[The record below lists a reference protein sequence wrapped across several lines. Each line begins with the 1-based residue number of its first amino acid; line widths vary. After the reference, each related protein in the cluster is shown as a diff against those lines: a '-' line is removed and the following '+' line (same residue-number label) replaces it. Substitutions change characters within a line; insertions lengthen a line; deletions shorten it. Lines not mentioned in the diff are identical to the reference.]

1 MTPTTPINPISN
13 SQLAAFYGRV
23 STDKQDT
30 SLDTQD
36 ERVAAYAAQKRLNL
50 RDDLQ
55 FTDEDTSGS
64 IPFRQRAGGKL
75 LLNTIELFAKSSAPV
90 RHLVVTK
97 IDRLGRDSLDGELL
111 MRRLRELGVTV
122 HIIDLGGD
130 SLSTA
135 GFFGELI
142 IKIIFAIAEW
152 DRKNITQNIRTR
164 MAHKRAQGELCGT
177 VPYGKVAVGTGRI
190 NPKTNKEVMRLEP
203 CPEEER
209 WLLQMD
215 AWRRSGWSY
224 KRIAHELNRLGV
236 PTKIPKGAP
245 ICIGRDPLTREKIM
259 QPHSGLWRTG
269 NVAGVLANRY
279 TQDLLAGATY
289 LKQPAV

>member
-1 MTPTTPINPISN
+1 MQD

-36 ERVAAYAAQKRLNL
+36 ERVGPYAAQKRLTI
-50 RDDLQ
+50 RDDLR

-64 IPFRQRAGGKL
+64 IPFRQRNGGKL
-75 LLNTIELFAKSSAPV
+75 LLNTIELYAKSPTPV
-90 RHLVVTK
+90 RHLIVTK

-111 MRRLRELGVTV
+111 MRRLRELSVTV

-164 MAHKRAQGELCGT
+164 MAHKREKGELCGT
-177 VPYGKVAVGTGRI
+177 LPYGKVAIGTGQI
-190 NPKTNKEVMRLEP
+190 NPKTGKEIMRIEP
-203 CPEEER
+203 CPDEIY
-209 WLLQMD
+209 WIMKMVT
-215 AWRRSGWSY
+215 WRVLRWSY
-224 KRIAHELNRLGV
+224 KRIADELNRLGV
-236 PTKIPKGAP
+236 PTKVPKGTP
-245 ICIGRDPLTREKIM
+245 ICIGKDPATRQKII
-259 QPHSGLWRTG
+259 QPHSGLWRSG
-269 NVAGVLANRY
+269 NVAGVIENRY
-279 TQDLLAGATY
+279 TQEMLAAPS
-289 LKQPAV
+289 KASQAA